1 MKLVRICSLLLLA
14 TLCSAVDLVEKEEE
28 KAHVPSHAVCQQH
41 CRPEIG
47 DCVNQGNNYYVC
59 IPKKSHMMKEKKAEK
74 PEKKKEKKVK
84 KAEKPEKKKEKKAE
98 KPEKMKKKK
107 EGEKPKE
114 EEEEEEFMDD
124 EEEKGHLY
132 GSSWPYRS
140 TYGAATWPLHAYRS
154 TYGVRPVLSVRPT
167 YGIRHTYGAR
177 PVLSVRPT
185 YGVASHYGLP
195 SHGVRTAS
203 LLRPRYFPLR
213 SAHFYRRSYGVPAV
227 Y

>member
-59 IPKKSHMMKEKKAEK
+59 IPKKSHMM
-74 PEKKKEKKVK
+74 
-84 KAEKPEKKKEKKAE
+84 KEKKAE